1 MGYRAAGTN
10 LAHKLKSKRTARI
23 GGVIL
28 VGGMLALITEAQFEP
43 RTVKVA
49 ASLTVT
55 QSKY

>member
-10 LAHKLKSKRTARI
+10 LAHKLKSKRAARI
-23 GGVIL
+23 GVVIL